1 VYTVPTSPKYFSISE
16 GFCMAS
22 SRERHAALMG
32 VVAQQGGYFTARQ
45 ALWAGYT
52 YPRHHYHIQTG
63 DWERVARGIFR
74 LRDYPLSERED
85 LIVLSLISHNRASQ
99 PEAVFSHET
108 ALALHSLGE
117 ANSARVH
124 LTVPPHFRRKLPT
137 GVVAHHG
144 DVPPGDWE
152 ERDGY
157 RVTTP
162 LRTLIDIAG
171 DATSWPY
178 LEAAVRDAL
187 RQGMVRRGQLRSA
200 MTSDE
205 AHARLLA
212 ALAVAD
218 EKASAS
224 I

>member
-1 VYTVPTSPKYFSISE
+1 MT
-16 GFCMAS
+16 S
-22 SRERHAALMG
+22 SRERHAALMEFA
-32 VVAQQGGYFTARQ
+32 AQQGGYFTAHQ
-45 ALWAGYT
+45 ALRAGYT

-85 LIVLSLISHNRASQ
+85 LIVLSLMSHNRAGQ

-108 ALALHSLGE
+108 ALALQDLGE
-117 ANSARVH
+117 VNPARIH
-124 LTVPPHFRRKLPT
+124 LIVPPHFRRKLPT
-137 GVVAHHG
+137 GVVLHHG
-144 DVPPGDWE
+144 NVPSSDWE

-162 LRTLIDIAG
+162 LRTLVDIAS
-171 DATSWPY
+171 DAASWPY

-187 RQGMVRRGQLRSA
+187 RQGTVRRGQLQSA
-200 MTSDE
+200 VTSDE

-212 ALAVAD
+212 AIAAAE
-218 EKASAS
+218 EKANTSV
-224 I
+224 